1 MNELAG
7 ENRSVR
13 VRAVSGT
20 LLNHPGVWCMASST
34 PDKTIDKTFYRFG
47 AFKLNAQTG
56 ELSNNGE
63 KLQLR
68 DQPLRLLLAM
78 LEQPGELVARETLV
92 RRLWP
97 DGTFV
102 DFDRGLNK
110 AVLHLREAL
119 GDSAENPQFIETLPR
134 KGYRFIAS
142 LTPDL
147 QEAPSAPVPDT
158 EAQARFPFW
167 LAGLIIVAVL
177 AVAIAGNLAGIRNW
191 ISSRLHPN
199 SQISALAVIPLENL
213 SGDPDQEYFA

>member
-20 LLNHPGVWCMASST
+20 LLNHPGAWCMASST

-56 ELSNNGE
+56 ELSNEGE
-63 KLQLR
+63 KLKLR
-68 DQPLRLLLAM
+68 DQPLKLLLAM
-78 LEQPGELVARETLV
+78 LEQPGELVTREELV
-92 RRLWP
+92 RRVWP

-119 GDSAENPQFIETLPR
+119 GDSAERPQFIETLPR
-134 KGYRFIAS
+134 KGYRFV
-142 LTPDL
+142 
-147 QEAPSAPVPDT
+147 APVTQDLPELST
-158 EAQARFPFW
+158 TPIAPLPERPSRARFRLW
-167 LAGLIIVAVL
+167 MATVVA
-177 AVAIAGNLAGIRNW
+177 
-191 ISSRLHPN
+191 
-199 SQISALAVIPLENL
+199 AVIRDVSPWQLAAAGQEVFRALRL
-213 SGDPDQEYFA
+213 ST

>member
-1 MNELAG
+1 
-7 ENRSVR
+7 
-13 VRAVSGT
+13 
-20 LLNHPGVWCMASST
+20 MASSS
-34 PDKTIDKTFYRFG
+34 PDKTFYRFG

-78 LEQPGELVARETLV
+78 LEQPGELVTRETLV

-119 GDSAENPQFIETLPR
+119 GDSAEHL
-134 KGYRFIAS
+134 
-142 LTPDL
+142 
-147 QEAPSAPVPDT
+147 
-158 EAQARFPFW
+158 
-167 LAGLIIVAVL
+167 
-177 AVAIAGNLAGIRNW
+177 
-191 ISSRLHPN
+191 
-199 SQISALAVIPLENL
+199 
-213 SGDPDQEYFA
+213 